1 MAIQRITGRIIEDGA
16 IEVADVADNAV
27 TAAKIASGSITTAK
41 IADGN
46 VSADK
51 LASTLDL
58 TGKTV
63 SLNSP
68 TISGNTAFDTD
79 TLYVNATDNN
89 VGIGTSSPTTTL
101 DVETTIRSKANA
113 ASNDSTVG
121 KVSFYN
127 TNASASANPER
138 ASIEAG
144 RENSAW
150 GAYLKFATS
159 TGTSAATEAM
169 RITSSGELLM
179 NGRYGGYDS
188 NSTGA
193 ITLNANA
200 ADGTVNFKKGIVF
213 SSDGGDAQSLWAH
226 AGITSTGS
234 AGFNGNLLFGTDGTG
249 TQSGTITERMRIASN
264 GYLRIGCTSSPNA
277 SNIGVEFVPVL
288 TSDWCKFSA
297 GSTGGIRAIGFY
309 NPNGLVGDITTN
321 GSGTLFNTSSDY
333 RLKENNVN
341 ITDGI
346 SRVKLLKPYRFNFI
360 ADASV
365 TVDGFFA
372 HEVQGVVPEAITK
385 TKDAMRTEEYEVTPA
400 ILDDDGNVVTEAV
413 MGTREVP
420 DYQGIDQSKL
430 VPLLTAALQ
439 EAITK
444 IEDLETRIQAL
455 ENA

>member
-1 MAIQRITGRIIEDGA
+1 MASIKLQGDTSGEITISAPAVAGTNTLTLPASSGTIVTDTGAQTIQFSAG
-16 IEVADVADNAV
+16 
-27 TAAKIASGSITTAK
+27 TAAAPS
-41 IADGN
+41 
-46 VSADK
+46 V
-51 LASTLDL
+51 
-58 TGKTV
+58 
-63 SLNSP
+63 
-68 TISGNTAFDTD
+68 
-79 TLYVNATDNN
+79 
-89 VGIGTSSPTTTL
+89 TTTG
-101 DVETTIRSKANA
+101 DTNTGIFFPAADTIAFA
-113 ASNDSTVG
+113 EG
-121 KVSFYN
+121 
-127 TNASASANPER
+127 
-138 ASIEAG
+138 
-144 RENSAW
+144 
-150 GAYLKFATS
+150 GA
-159 TGTSAATEAM
+159 EAM
-169 RITSSGELLM
+169 RINSSGELLM
-179 NGRYGGYDS
+179 NGQYGGYDS

-200 ADGTVNFKKGIVF
+200 SDGTVNFKKGIVF
-213 SSDGGDAQSLWAH
+213 SSDGGAPQNVWAH

-249 TQSGTITERMRIASN
+249 TQSGTITERMRVRSN
-264 GYLRIGCTSSPNA
+264 GYLSIGCTSSPNA
-277 SNIGVEFVPVL
+277 STIGVEFVPVL

-297 GSTGGIRAIGFY
+297 GSTGGIRTIGFY

-400 ILDDDGNVVTEAV
+400 VLDDDGNVVTEAV

-439 EAITK
+439 EAIQR
-444 IEDLETRIQAL
+444 IEAL
-455 ENA
+455 EAK